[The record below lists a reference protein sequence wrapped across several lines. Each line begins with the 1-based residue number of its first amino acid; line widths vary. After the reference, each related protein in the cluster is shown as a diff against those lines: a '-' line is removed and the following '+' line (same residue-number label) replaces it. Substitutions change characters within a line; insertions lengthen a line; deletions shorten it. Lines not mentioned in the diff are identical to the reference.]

1 MPRPHTRG
9 DASDERQAEEI
20 APLLEEEVEEI
31 DVACSSM
38 VLLDRACEP
47 FSFQLTTT
55 NADRGTYETHEPSQ
69 NDGVRFSGGHPVGH
83 LARRKRMR
91 RECG

>member
-9 DASDERQAEEI
+9 DASDEMQAEEI
-20 APLLEEEVEEI
+20 APLVEEI

-55 NADRGTYETHEPSQ
+55 NADRGSYETHEASQ
-69 NDGVRFSGGHPVGH
+69 NDGVRFSGGHPTGYV
-83 LARRKRMR
+83 AKRKRIR
-91 RECG
+91 CEYG

>member
-9 DASDERQAEEI
+9 DASDEMQAEEI
-20 APLLEEEVEEI
+20 APLVEEI

-47 FSFQLTTT
+47 FRFQLMTT
-55 NADRGTYETHEPSQ
+55 NADRGSYETHEASQ
-69 NDGVRFSGGHPVGH
+69 NDSVRFSGAHPAGH
-83 LARRKRMR
+83 LARRKRIR
-91 RECG
+91 CEYG